1 MGLYKL
7 MSDVTVCPSFNY
19 SLRAPNSDYFPPW
32 SDGESVDVL
41 RK

>member
-7 MSDVTVCPSFNY
+7 MSDVTVRPSFNY
-19 SLRAPNSDYFPPW
+19 SLWSDYFPPW